1 MATLGGTSSTGETNW
16 EKYVQKNTSYSSVKY
31 EIEDGIVNEP
41 VYVNL
46 TSKKVI
52 DYVNARE
59 TINIISTQ
67 LTQSGQ
73 SKYARIKLSQSKKFK
88 TGYIRITTIR
98 KPTSRESVETRV
110 LQATNETIR
119 KLKVIAGIGPNNP
132 RGIDILV
139 PGIGMIYGVNSLEKE
154 DSTIHGRQPKSDFV
168 FKNSQGKNLL
178 YISHKKGTTAGE
190 FSQYGGVSTI
200 SGNEIDAL
208 LIYNHSQVQK
218 YLNKLYILYSDA
230 ISASPQI
237 KNNPFD
243 KTGKLTKALYSLD
256 LTEQDLVNMAVYG
269 PNYGKAFGPSNVH
282 LIGQGNFL
290 FDKLV
295 NEQDD
300 IYFKLSFDG
309 SISLNGNVD
318 KFLNNESGYRAIF
331 VSKYTAA
338 RSTNT
343 SSGKIPQVR
352 TGIYPKAYGKNATS
366 IDDYFPK

>member
-73 SKYARIKLSQSKKFK
+73 SKYARIKLNQAKKFK
-88 TGYIRITTIR
+88 TGYIKITTIR
-98 KPTSRESVETRV
+98 KPTSRETAETKV

-119 KLKVIAGIGPNNP
+119 KLKITAGIGANNP

-139 PGIGMIYGVNSLEKE
+139 PGIGMIYGVSSLEKE
-154 DSTIHGRQPKSDFV
+154 DSIIHGRQPKSDFV
-168 FKNSQGKNLL
+168 FKNSQGKKLL
-178 YISHKKGTTAGE
+178 YISHKDGTTSKA

-200 SGNEIDAL
+200 SGNEDDAK
-208 LIYNHSQVQK
+208 LIYDHSQVQD
-218 YLNKLYILYSDA
+218 YLNKLYSLYSDA

-243 KTGKLTKALYSLD
+243 KTGKLTKPLYSNV
-256 LTEQDLVNMAVYG
+256 TEVDLVNMSVYG
-269 PNYGKAFGPSNVH
+269 PDYGKAFGPSNVH
-282 LIGQGNFL
+282 LIGQGQFI
-290 FDKLV
+290 FKKLV

-300 IYFKLSFDG
+300 IYFQLSFSG
-309 SISLNGNVD
+309 NMSLNGNVD
-318 KFLNNESGYRAIF
+318 KFLNDASSYRAIF
-331 VSKYTAA
+331 VSKYVGD

-343 SSGKIPQVR
+343 SSGKIPKVR
-352 TGIYPKAYGKNATS
+352 TGIYPKGYRENASS